1 MLFNEDNHIYTEDLE
16 FKTDNGYI
24 VLNEVYF
31 GKQPELLEIEDL
43 IDKLKLQYKKSDP
56 IHNNRDYRTLIKDP
70 ILKKIGDKLKTMFG
84 FKDTMITVWREE
96 YINAYT
102 ISFVANAKKGIVYD
116 VNNNEFKVSDLKKA
130 VIISNSGF
138 KFKTHIFPIN
148 LLVCFTIGALLGDK
162 LSSEELIAILLH
174 EIGHNF
180 TKTVLPLKKIDGRV
194 DEKFAD
200 NFCAM
205 YGYTKAFATAFEKM
219 SIYYGPIADTFK
231 NVPVLSTI
239 AGILTVTNKYLY
251 RATAIEEHPATITRV
266 RNQLRQL
273 EEDLK
278 QEDLK
283 PEIRKDIQQQID
295 EVKYILDH
303 YFENNKDKA
312 RADEYLED
320 FYKNTEYTIGNE
332 IEQEKK
338 ADKVGNPRTIN
349 NNIYDIMGKKRP
361 VNEKPSKKSI
371 KNQGRYK

>member
-1 MLFNEDNHIYTEDLE
+1 MLLDNDDHIYTEDLE
-16 FKTDNGYI
+16 FETDNGYI
-24 VLNEVYF
+24 ALNEVYF

-43 IDKLKLQYKKSDP
+43 LDKLKLQYKKSDP
-56 IHNNRDYRTLIKDP
+56 MHNDREYRTLSKDP
-70 ILKKIGDKLKTMFG
+70 ILKKIAEKLKYTFG
-84 FKDTMITVWREE
+84 FKDAMITIWREE

-102 ISFVANAKKGIVYD
+102 ISFVANAKKETVYD
-116 VNNNEFKVSDLKKA
+116 VDNNEFKISDLKKA
-130 VIISNSGF
+130 VIISNTGF
-138 KFKTHIFPIN
+138 KFKTHVFPIN

-219 SIYYGPIADTFK
+219 SIYYGPIANTFK

-283 PEIRKDIQQQID
+283 PEIRKDIQDQIT

-303 YFENNKDKA
+303 YFENNKNKA
-312 RADEYLED
+312 RADEYLEN
-320 FYKNTEYTIGNE
+320 FYKNTEYNIGNE
-332 IEQEKK
+332 MEQERK
-338 ADKVGNPRTIN
+338 ADKVANPRSIN
-349 NNIYDIMGKKRP
+349 TNIYDMMGKK
-361 VNEKPSKKSI
+361 KYSDKKKF
-371 KNQGRYK
+371 KNRGKYR